1 MRSLNQRAGR
11 ALCLFYGIL
20 ALMNVEWE
28 WITTTGSALL
38 MIFLTG
44 LGLYLSLLLLTRLT
58 GLRSF
63 AKMSSFDF
71 AITVA
76 FGSLLATVIV
86 SRQPPLLQGV
96 AALVVLFVIQYTVSR
111 LRLRSSAL
119 AALVDNKPLL
129 LMVGSEILDDN
140 LKEGRMTR
148 ADLNSKLRL
157 AGISHRDQV
166 LAVVMETTGDVSVI
180 KGAMGETQLDMDL
193 FEGVRD
199 AERLYRQMGQFSGT
213 EDGNSG

>member
-1 MRSLNQRAGR
+1 
-11 ALCLFYGIL
+11 
-20 ALMNVEWE
+20 MNVEWA
-28 WITTTGSALL
+28 WITTTGNALL

-44 LGLYLSLLLLTRLT
+44 LGLYLSLLLLTQLA

-86 SRQPPLLQGV
+86 SQQPPLLQGI
-96 AALVVLFVIQYTVSR
+96 AALVVLFAIQYTVSR
-111 LRLRSSAL
+111 LRLRSSTL
-119 AALVDNKPLL
+119 VALVDNKPLL
-129 LMVGSEILDDN
+129 LMAGSEILDDN

-148 ADLNSKLRL
+148 ADLNSVLRL

-180 KGAMGETQLDMDL
+180 KGAMGETELDMDL
-193 FEGVRD
+193 FEGVQD
-199 AERLYRQMGQFSGT
+199 AEQLRRQMGEFTGT
-213 EDGNSG
+213 EDGNAS